1 VPENDNETSSEPRSR
16 KFNASYT
23 RRGDD
28 VPGDANH
35 EQIAEALIKDDL
47 GRHTRV
53 GATEHDGE
61 GLLTPDE
68 FVTPSEPQGRVCR
81 SIRREATVAF
91 AESLQCINCGE
102 HGVIWAAP

>member
-1 VPENDNETSSEPRSR
+1 VPEDNNEAGSEPRSR

-28 VPGDANH
+28 IPSDANH

-47 GRHTRV
+47 CRHTRV

-61 GLLTPDE
+61 RFLTPE
-68 FVTPSEPQGRVCR
+68 FATPKPEGRGCS
-81 SIRREATVAF
+81 SIRREATIAF
-91 AESLQCINCGE
+91 PKSLQCVARGE
-102 HGVIWAAP
+102 HGVF